1 MIGRCFCKTNAWKA
15 KAAWGWNK
23 PGGDSLTYYGG
34 KMNEAT
40 KERIQYGHKAAE
52 DLFLLTQNAVAN
64 LDTMDKAELWDTVIE
79 GVRLAKRAMLS
90 LLTASVLEGLPR
102 LQYPCLHN
110 DFHTLPPEEK

>member
-1 MIGRCFCKTNAWKA
+1 
-15 KAAWGWNK
+15 
-23 PGGDSLTYYGG
+23 
-34 KMNEAT
+34 
-40 KERIQYGHKAAE
+40 
-52 DLFLLTQNAVAN
+52 
-64 LDTMDKAELWDTVIE
+64 MDKAELWDTVIE